1 MSSISFAADYLEGL
15 KRAID
20 MLPLDALARLVKLV
34 EQAHSNNR
42 QIFVIGNGGSAS
54 TASHMACD
62 LAKNT
67 FDPANGKT
75 AHRLRVMS
83 LTDNVGWIT
92 ALGNDLG
99 YEHIFAEQLR
109 NLVRPGDLVIVIT
122 GSGNSANILHGARVA
137 RELGATIFG
146 LLGFDGGLVRP
157 LLDDYLLVNSN
168 NYGHIEDLHLVINH
182 IVVAYFRQ
190 NAHLKQREEL
200 EAVPASIEFRLPV
213 QVT

>member
-1 MSSISFAADYLEGL
+1 MNSISFAADYLMGL

-20 MLPLDALARLVKLV
+20 TLPLDGIARLVTLIEK
-34 EQAHSNNR
+34 AHRDNR

-67 FDPANGKT
+67 FDPADGEK

-122 GSGNSANILHGARVA
+122 GSGNSANILYGARVA
-137 RELGATIFG
+137 RELNATIFG
-146 LLGFDGGLVRP
+146 LLGFDGGQVRP
-157 LLDDYLLVNSN
+157 LLDDYLLVNSS
-168 NYGHIEDLHLVINH
+168 NYGHIEDLHLIVNH
-182 IVVAYFRQ
+182 ILTAYFRQ
-190 NAHLKQREEL
+190 SAHFSPEVERTSI
-200 EAVPASIEFRLPV
+200 PAAIEFNLPV
-213 QVT
+213 QIT

>member
-1 MSSISFAADYLEGL
+1 MNSVSFAADYLEGL

-34 EQAHSNNR
+34 EEAHSNNR

-67 FDPANGKT
+67 FDPADGKT

-109 NLVRPGDLVIVIT
+109 NLVRPGDLVIIIS

-137 RELGATIFG
+137 RELDATIFG
-146 LLGFDGGLVRP
+146 LLGFDGGQVRP

-182 IVVAYFRQ
+182 ILVAYFRQ
-190 NAHLKQREEL
+190 RARREQKE
-200 EAVPASIEFRLPV
+200 EFAPVPVGMEFRLHE

>member
-1 MSSISFAADYLEGL
+1 MTNAISFAVDYLEGL

-20 MLPLDALARLVKLV
+20 LLPLDALARLVDYV
-34 EQAHSNNR
+34 EQAHRRDR

-67 FDPANGKT
+67 FDPADGET
-75 AHRLRVMS
+75 VQRLRIMS

-99 YEHIFAEQLR
+99 YDQIFAEQLR
-109 NLVRPGDLVIVIT
+109 NLLRPGDLVIIIT
-122 GSGNSANILHGARVA
+122 GSGNSANVLYGARVA
-137 RELGATIFG
+137 RELGATLFG
-146 LLGFDGGLVRP
+146 LLGFDGGQVRS

-168 NYGHIEDLHLVINH
+168 NYGHIEDLHLVVNH
-182 IVVAYFRQ
+182 ILTAYFRQ
-190 NAHLKQREEL
+190 RARLRPDDEPVKIPIRANM
-200 EAVPASIEFRLPV
+200 PIASPV
-213 QVT
+213 